1 MLKVRHS
8 CVRVFFSFSKF
19 VFNFWPAFACWAFCL
34 IGGDL
39 LAGASSHHVG
49 FDLRSRNRAC
59 VRKNNFQRMV
69 SWLKEVF
76 YLNFAKSISKK
87 RIFTFNPARKTLRLP
102 IKKVLCRHMLICAPC
117 IG

>member
-1 MLKVRHS
+1 VQEHHGHGKMLKVRHS

-76 YLNFAKSISKK
+76 YLNFAKPISHKNGSLLLILRGK
-87 RIFTFNPARKTLRLP
+87 R
-102 IKKVLCRHMLICAPC
+102 
-117 IG
+117 

>member
-1 MLKVRHS
+1 MTETDAVS
-8 CVRVFFSFSKF
+8 VFRRAGTPWAWKNVKSEAFLRQGVFSFSKF

-76 YLNFAKSISKK
+76 YLNFAKPISHKNGSLLLILRGK
-87 RIFTFNPARKTLRLP
+87 R
-102 IKKVLCRHMLICAPC
+102 
-117 IG
+117 